1 MRSITPK
8 PQPIDSALIGF
19 LKSARRL
26 AEWVTQSI
34 AGSPVARRLKFSRT
48 PGTSTHCVPAPPLR
62 GSLHQSATFLVD
74 SPMQDNTSFQN
85 ALANDSK
92 YEMTV
97 SGVTF
102 ISGGLMRSARTI
114 ATGCKML
121 FEI

>member
-1 MRSITPK
+1 
-8 PQPIDSALIGF
+8 
-19 LKSARRL
+19 
-26 AEWVTQSI
+26 
-34 AGSPVARRLKFSRT
+34 
-48 PGTSTHCVPAPPLR
+48 
-62 GSLHQSATFLVD
+62 
-74 SPMQDNTSFQN
+74 MQDNTSFQN

-102 ISGGLMRSARTI
+102 IRGGLMRSARTI